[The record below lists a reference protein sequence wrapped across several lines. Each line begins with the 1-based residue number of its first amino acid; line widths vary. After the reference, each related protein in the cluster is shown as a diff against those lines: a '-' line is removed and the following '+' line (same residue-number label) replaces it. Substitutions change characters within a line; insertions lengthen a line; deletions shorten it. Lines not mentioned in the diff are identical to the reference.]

1 MSAYFGHS
9 STVREGRSIVSEE
22 PRPTNVG
29 PDKKR
34 AMTRR
39 EAPATYADIQNA
51 TGLSLATISKYYNG
65 GNVLKANREAI
76 KSASEAL
83 GFRLNRNAS
92 DLRRG
97 ASRTV
102 GVLLPSLLSS
112 FHLSIV
118 AGAEPYLRA
127 QGFSVLLASD
137 QRGPMGR
144 SNDALDLLLGRQVD
158 GIITM
163 PSLAD
168 VPALTSVIESG
179 IPVVSVDLWQPGL
192 NADFV
197 CLDNVGAGFMAGQ
210 HLVDHGHKSVAIVVG
225 HLGVS
230 TMDERYSGFM
240 DSMEGATGADAVPHV
255 HVLRGEITYEW
266 GREAMTKILSMRPR
280 PTAVFAANYDLAL
293 GAVIAINESGL
304 RLGRDISLVGFDGV
318 EISRVT
324 RPPLTIVTQ
333 PVSEIAREAAHIM
346 HSRMTGEK
354 VILSEPT
361 MTRLAGSLQIG
372 ASVASLRE

>member
-1 MSAYFGHS
+1 
-9 STVREGRSIVSEE
+9 
-22 PRPTNVG
+22 
-29 PDKKR
+29 
-34 AMTRR
+34 MTRR
-39 EAPATYADIQNA
+39 KAPATYADIQTA

-65 GNVLKANREAI
+65 GNVLKANRDAI
-76 KSASEAL
+76 QSASEAL

-102 GVLLPSLLSS
+102 GVLLPSFLSS
-112 FHLSIV
+112 FHLAIV
-118 AGAEPYLRA
+118 AGAEQYLRA
-127 QGFSVLLASD
+127 QGYSVLLASD
-137 QRGPMGR
+137 QGGPMGR

-163 PSLAD
+163 PSPSD
-168 VPALTSVIESG
+168 VPALTVVIESG

-210 HLVDHGHKSVAIVVG
+210 HLVNHGHKSVGIIVGDPAI
-225 HLGVS
+225 S
-230 TMDERYSGFM
+230 TMDERRRGFL
-240 DSMEGATGADAVPHV
+240 DSMETAAGPDAAPDVQ
-255 HVLRGEITYEW
+255 VLPGELTYQW
-266 GREAMTKILSMRPR
+266 GHEAMTKILSMRPR
-280 PTAVFAANYDLAL
+280 PTAVFAANYDLSL

-304 RLGRDISLVGFDGV
+304 RLGRDISLVGFDSV
-318 EISRVT
+318 EIARVT

-333 PVSEIAREAAHIM
+333 PVAEIARGAARIM
-346 HSRMTGEK
+346 HSRMTSDK
-354 VILSEPT
+354 AILSEPT
-361 MTRLAGSLQIG
+361 MTRLAGSLLIG